1 MRLRPLLLSLPALA
15 SLGCV
20 GMDLSQFD
28 DDELARLLD
37 EPAAVAP
44 EGPDRDKPAPGAG
57 EPGPSTVVDDV
68 PEFEPPAPDPPRDEA
83 IIRASEV
90 AEDQE
95 RRQARDQDQARDQPP
110 GRDDRLETTLLDRAL
125 QEDAEPARDDEPERA
140 RGAVVASVGEEE
152 IRLPELT
159 RSVRRRIDRLP
170 EGRPP
175 NRRLVIGMVRAEMES
190 RILSSLVEQQAAQV
204 IGDDSE
210 RAVLRASLARD
221 WSEDELPGILHREG
235 LPDPDALDARLAE
248 DGRSLDDLRTAFE
261 ARALAR
267 ELIRR
272 EGLDVEDV
280 DDYLDRLRDR
290 FPIASDLIPP
300 GRLPAE

>member
-37 EPAAVAP
+37 EPTADAP
-44 EGPDRDKPAPGAG
+44 GDPDRDDPAPEAG
-57 EPGPSTVVDDV
+57 EPVPSTVVDDV
-68 PEFEPPAPDPPRDEA
+68 PEFEPPASDPPRDEA

-90 AEDQE
+90 AED
-95 RRQARDQDQARDQPP
+95 RRPDQDQDQDPPP
-110 GRDDRLETTLLDRAL
+110 GRDDRLETALIDRAL
-125 QEDAEPARDDEPERA
+125 LEDAGPSRDGEPERR

-159 RSVRRRIDRLP
+159 RSIRSRIDRLP
-170 EGRPP
+170 EGRSP

-190 RILSSLVEQQAAQV
+190 RILSSLVEQRAAQV

-210 RAVLRASLARD
+210 RAELRASLSRD
-221 WSEDELPGILHREG
+221 WSEDELPGILRREG
-235 LPDPDALDARLAE
+235 LPDPEALDARLAE

-280 DDYLDRLRDR
+280 DAYLDRLRGR
-290 FPIASDLIPP
+290 FPISSDLIPP